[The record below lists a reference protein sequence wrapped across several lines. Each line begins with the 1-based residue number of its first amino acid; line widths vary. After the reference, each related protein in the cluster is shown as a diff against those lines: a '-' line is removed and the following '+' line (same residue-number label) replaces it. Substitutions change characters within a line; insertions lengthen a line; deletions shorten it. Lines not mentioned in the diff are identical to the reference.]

1 MSQPQG
7 PLSGA
12 PAAHVYFEYVKKA
25 IAATPSGGNAFAEKL
40 KGYAEKDITMTQ
52 NYLQQ
57 LSQARNF
64 QDVVRIQSDF
74 MQSLMKAAGEQTSS
88 LAEAYTKTAAD
99 AVNKPVLGM
108 S

>member
-1 MSQPQG
+1 M
-7 PLSGA
+7 
-12 PAAHVYFEYVKKA
+12 
-25 IAATPSGGNAFAEKL
+25 
-40 KGYAEKDITMTQ
+40 Q

-64 QDVVRIQSDF
+64 KDMVRVQGDF